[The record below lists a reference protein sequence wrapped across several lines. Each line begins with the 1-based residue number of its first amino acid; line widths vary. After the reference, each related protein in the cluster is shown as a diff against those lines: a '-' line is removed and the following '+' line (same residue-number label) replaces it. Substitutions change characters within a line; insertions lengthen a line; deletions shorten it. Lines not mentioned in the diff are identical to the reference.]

1 MRHINPHWQKS
12 LLFNILAL
20 VIATFVGINII
31 CDKAF
36 GVGLFALWLALISP
50 LAYPIV
56 GPYMVA
62 FFLAAH
68 IEVLQLFFLP
78 VVVLSYVAYFAFLL
92 GAILE
97 KDKYVRVGCCIVL
110 SAWFVLTLFG
120 FSEWAMFWSV

>member
-1 MRHINPHWQKS
+1 MNRINPHWQKS

-31 CDKAF
+31 YDKAF
-36 GVGLFALWLALISP
+36 GVSLFALCLALISP

-97 KDKYVRVGCCIVL
+97 KDKDVRVGCCIVL

-120 FSEWAMFWSV
+120 CSEWAMFWSV

>member
-1 MRHINPHWQKS
+1 MNRINPHWQKS

-31 CDKAF
+31 YDKAF

-68 IEVLQLFFLP
+68 IEVLQLFFWP
-78 VVVLSYVAYFAFLL
+78 VSIFYYVLFDGLC
-92 GAILE
+92 
-97 KDKYVRVGCCIVL
+97 R
-110 SAWFVLTLFG
+110 
-120 FSEWAMFWSV
+120 EWPKH

>member
-1 MRHINPHWQKS
+1 
-12 LLFNILAL
+12 LAL

-31 CDKAF
+31 YDKAF

-68 IEVLQLFFLP
+68 IEVLQLFFWP
-78 VVVLSYVAYFAFLL
+78 VAVLSYVACFAFLL

-97 KDKYVRVGCCIVL
+97 KGKYVRVGCCIVL

-120 FSEWAMFWSV
+120 LSEWAKFWSV